1 MDNTVNNNTN
11 NTVNSNTNNTVNSN
25 MDNTVN
31 SNMDNTVNNNTDN
44 TVNSNMDNTNST
56 SKRKIAPSR
65 LARQKVHM
73 CYMVNQKKE
82 PCSWRALSE
91 NKLYCKRHSIYEGVY
106 NKEDIINL
114 QFCSG
119 CKNPFKNKTDENYKI
134 CEKCRVR
141 GEKIRKENK
150 EEVVKCIGITKN
162 GTPCTNQAKENSDV
176 CELHISWKRYKD
188 AISSGK
194 NMCRNWERGC
204 FEIIDLDIKTCS
216 KCRTLEKNK
225 ENTLNREKR
234 EKAIEYNKTN
244 NNKMCV
250 KCNKIVNLDSYKNSR
265 CLECY
270 ETYNKVEQ
278 NRASKDPLLRKLYD
292 YKSSASKRSINWNLT
307 DKEAIEYFKN
317 KCYYCTKLVG
327 YNGIDRIDSKK
338 NYSKENC
345 VSCCKLCN
353 IMKSNYN
360 LQKFLEMITYLLS
373 INAYINKEINNDYKK
388 HFICGEN
395 SKYSKFI
402 YEAKN
407 RKINYE
413 ISKETYKNIIQ
424 QNCHYCKNGF
434 VNGCRG
440 IDRVNSKVGYICGN
454 IVPCCYTCNIM
465 KNIFSL
471 DEFFHHLLKIYKHT
485 ILKEVSV
492 EENTQTI
499 QDKILSLCK
508 NVKILAHEKFFQN
521 KEFYEN
527 LMYNKNATLSDVS
540 KIKIKLEFVENKK
553 QLDIWNYYRKSISS
567 LKKTKNSSLIG
578 RQIYILVKDE
588 ITDKYLGILSLS
600 SDYYS
605 LDDRDRYIG
614 WTIAEKNKKLK
625 YIMNMST
632 CVPIQPFGFNF
643 TGGKLLAML
652 AFSKEV
658 NDYYYKK
665 YNEPLL
671 GITTTSLYGKSVQYD
686 KLKELKFVGYT
697 KGNSVKD
704 IPSEVTKICNDYLKF
719 EYGYNY
725 KLSKKFIILQKTFD
739 NLGIS
744 KEDIL
749 TSNPKGIY
757 FGFTCNESKKL
768 LCSCAAKGTFGGSIS
783 LNNTCACDIFQTWFN
798 KYATNR
804 SKSLSKNV
812 L

>member
-1 MDNTVNNNTN
+1 VVNAVNAVNNNT
-11 NTVNSNTNNTVNSN
+11 VNA
-25 MDNTVN
+25 
-31 SNMDNTVNNNTDN
+31 VNNNTDN
-44 TVNSNMDNTNST
+44 TVNAVNNNAVNNNTDNAVNANNNNLEST

-150 EEVVKCIGITKN
+150 EEAVKCIGITKN
-162 GTPCTNQAKENSDV
+162 GMPCTNQAKENSDV
-176 CELHISWKRYKD
+176 CELHVSWKKYKD

-204 FEIIDLDIKTCS
+204 FEIIGLDIKTCS
-216 KCRTLEKNK
+216 KCRNLEKNK
-225 ENTLNREKR
+225 ENTH
-234 EKAIEYNKTN
+234 
-244 NNKMCV
+244 
-250 KCNKIVNLDSYKNSR
+250 KNSR

-292 YKSSASKRSINWNLT
+292 YKSSASKRNINWNLT
-307 DKEAIEYFKN
+307 DKEAMEYFKN
-317 KCYYCTKLVG
+317 KCHYCTKLVG

-440 IDRVNSKVGYICGN
+440 IDRINSKVGYICGN

-567 LKKTKNSSLIG
+567 LKKIKNSSLIG

-588 ITDKYLGILSLS
+588 ITDKYLGIISLS

-697 KGNSVKD
+697 KGNSVNG

-725 KLSKKFIILQKTFD
+725 KLSKKFIILQKAFD

-744 KEDIL
+744 KEDVL

-757 FGFTCNESKKL
+757 FGFTCNESKKF
-768 LCSCAAKGTFGGSIS
+768 LCGVGAGAAKGTFSGAGAGIS
-783 LNNTCACDIFQTWFN
+783 DIFQSWFN